1 MFLPLKLGLS
11 RTVPTLVQIPPFPFE
26 MYPKICSEN
35 IGLVSLISPSDRH
48 SIREG
53 NENEADKN
61 RGCGGQFSNE
71 RSGEEGAGRGVR
83 QKAGKPPHFALA
95 IFRASGRK
103 NQSHACLDQLLRRLA
118 VHSCLPSTERHQS
131 EKHYEA

>member
-61 RGCGGQFSNE
+61 RGCGGQFFNE
-71 RSGEEGAGRGVR
+71 RSGGGEGAGS
-83 QKAGKPPHFALA
+83 GKKQGNPLISRSLSF
-95 IFRASGRK
+95 
-103 NQSHACLDQLLRRLA
+103 
-118 VHSCLPSTERHQS
+118 
-131 EKHYEA
+131 